1 MGLEKDFILTKIF
14 NKKSEEEKR
23 RKLRNSSTY
32 SEKVIWLS
40 LRKKQIHGV
49 RFLRQ
54 YSINHFVIDFYA
66 PKINLAI
73 EVDGSSHIGKEEYDS
88 KRQKY
93 IESLGIEVFRFT
105 DEQVFGNVNKVIAQ
119 IEKIV
124 SKKLNGV
131 KEI

>member
-1 MGLEKDFILTKIF
+1 MGLEKDFIMTKIF

-23 RKLRNSSTY
+23 RKLRNSPTY